1 MKERINDKI
10 NQIEL
15 FLEEL
20 FPMVPETFED
30 YKQDLGSKAACERYF
45 EKIIEACVD
54 LAFLIIRENKF
65 KMPEDDESSFIIL
78 FQNNIISE
86 ELSKKLRDAKSM
98 RNIIV
103 HEYGEIDDEKV
114 FNSIKEEL
122 ENDVNEFIDNMRE
135 IINKVY

>member
-10 NQIEL
+10 NQIEQ
-15 FLEEL
+15 FLDEL
-20 FPMVPETFED
+20 SPMVPEIFED
-30 YKQDLGSKAACERYF
+30 YKLNLESKAACERYF

-54 LAFLIIRENKF
+54 LAFLFIKEYKF
-65 KMPEDDESSFIIL
+65 KIPEDDENSFIIL

-86 ELSKKLRDAKSM
+86 ELSKKLRNAKGM
-98 RNIIV
+98 RNIII

-122 ENDVNEFIDNMRE
+122 EKDVDNFLDNIKNRLND
-135 IINKVY
+135 